1 MRRGH
6 ELINEEVSF
15 SQQQE
20 LVSTTDLRGVIT
32 YANEAFCDI
41 AGYTLEEL
49 VGKNHNIVRHPDMP
63 KDAFKEMWEK
73 LKAGHSWRGMVKN
86 RCKDGR
92 YYWVDAFV
100 TPIFEN
106 GQLVGYQSVRTKPSE
121 QLKQRAIGLYKKI
134 NEGKS
139 VSSFREQVG
148 VRQLLCV
155 ILAIVGL
162 LALAV
167 YTSIAVALFATVF
180 LGLIVLLNYDE
191 LIVTPLALKQQKAE
205 FDSVSRYIYV
215 GAHPF
220 SISEYN
226 REMLNAKLRTVLG
239 RVKDATV
246 TFNTIAQNL
255 DNQSSLTEQG
265 ISAQGQRLSQIATA
279 MSQMSATI
287 GEISNS
293 TQDTAEKVNVTYQSC
308 SDIKAHIADNS
319 SMVSDLASQVEQ
331 AASTANALATEAD
344 KIGQVMTEIEGIA
357 EQTNLLAL
365 NAAIEAARAG
375 EHGRGFAV
383 VADEVRALSSR
394 TQRATSQIHS
404 SIKEIQDT
412 LFNWSTVMK
421 NTKAQADECVNT
433 TGHTQVEL
441 DSIFAQISEISQLA
455 TQISTA
461 AEQQQTVSSDIGIN
475 VEQIKGF
482 SDENLNLSFNVAK
495 DAAHLVEGSRKVKD
509 ILLTFK
515 V

>member
-1 MRRGH
+1 MRRGQQ
-6 ELINEEVSF
+6 LLNEEVTF

-32 YANEAFCDI
+32 YANKEFCTI
-41 AGYTLEEL
+41 AGYSLEEL

-63 KDAFKEMWEK
+63 KAAFKELWEK
-73 LKAGHSWRGMVKN
+73 LKQGHSWRGMVKN

-100 TPIFEN
+100 TPIFEH

-121 QLKQRAIGLYKKI
+121 QQKRQAQQLYAKI
-134 NEGKS
+134 NAGKS
-139 VSSFREQVG
+139 LSSWREWVTI
-148 VRQLLCV
+148 RQT
-155 ILAIVGL
+155 A
-162 LALAV
+162 AV
-167 YTSIAVALFATVF
+167 L
-180 LGLIVLLNYDE
+180 LGLIGLALLAAFVSVTAALIAALFCLAVVALNYDE
-191 LIVTPLALKQQKAE
+191 LIVTPSALKQQKLLH
-205 FDSVSRYIYV
+205 DSVSRYVYV
-215 GAHPF
+215 GHHPF

-226 REMLNAKLRTVLG
+226 IQMLNAKLRTVLG
-239 RVKDATV
+239 RVKDTTS
-246 TFNTIAQNL
+246 TFTGIAADL
-255 DNQSSLTEQG
+255 DEQSTLTEQG
-265 ISAQGQRLSQIATA
+265 IASQGQRLSQIATA

-287 GEISNS
+287 GEISGN
-293 TQDTAEKVNVTYQSC
+293 THDTAGKVNLTYQSC
-308 SDIKAHIADNS
+308 TDIKLHIADNS
-319 SMVSDLASQVEQ
+319 AMVSDLALQVEQ
-331 AASTANALATEAD
+331 AASTANSLATEAD

-394 TQRATSQIHS
+394 TQRATAQIHS

-412 LFNWSTVMK
+412 LFSWSTVMK

-433 TGHTQVEL
+433 TSHTQTEL
-441 DSIFAQISEISQLA
+441 DSIFAQTSEISQLA
-455 TQISTA
+455 TQISSA
-461 AEQQQTVSSDIGIN
+461 AEQQQAVSLDISDNIT
-475 VEQIKGF
+475 QIKSY
-482 SDENLNLSFNVAK
+482 SDENLTLSFNVASG
-495 DAAHLVEGSRKVKD
+495 AAQLVEGSRKVND

>member
-1 MRRGH
+1 MRRGQ

-20 LVSTTDLRGVIT
+20 LVSTTDLRGVIA
-32 YANEAFCDI
+32 YANDAFCNI
-41 AGYTLEEL
+41 AGYSLEEL

-63 KDAFKEMWEK
+63 KAAFKEMWEK

-121 QLKQRAIGLYKKI
+121 QLKQRAIALYKKI

-139 VSSFREQVG
+139 VTSFREQVG
-148 VRQLLCV
+148 VRQLLCI

-162 LALAV
+162 LGLVV
-167 YTSIAVALFATVF
+167 YTSMAVALFATVF
-180 LGLIVLLNYDE
+180 LALIILLNYDE

-226 REMLNAKLRTVLG
+226 REMLSAKLRTVLG
-239 RVKDATV
+239 RIKDATV
-246 TFNTIAQNL
+246 TFNSIAVSL

-265 ISAQGQRLSQIATA
+265 ISAQGQRLGQIATA

-287 GEISNS
+287 GEISNN
-293 TQDTAEKVNVTYQSC
+293 THHTAEKVSVTYQSC
-308 SDIKAHIADNS
+308 SDIKEHIADNS

-331 AASTANALATEAD
+331 AASTANALAAEAD

-412 LFNWSTVMK
+412 LFSWSTVMK

-433 TGHTQVEL
+433 TGHTQIEL

-455 TQISTA
+455 TQISAA
-461 AEQQQTVSSDIGIN
+461 AEQQQTVSGDIGVN

-482 SDENLNLSFNVAK
+482 SDENLSLSFNVAK
-495 DAAHLVEGSRKVKD
+495 DAAHLVEGSSKVKD
-509 ILLTFK
+509 ILHTFK

>member
-121 QLKQRAIGLYKKI
+121 QLKQRAIALYKKI

-167 YTSIAVALFATVF
+167 YTSMAVALFATVF
-180 LGLIVLLNYDE
+180 LGLIILLNYDE

-205 FDSVSRYIYV
+205 FDSVSRYIYI

-441 DSIFAQISEISQLA
+441 DSIFCANQ
-455 TQISTA
+455 
-461 AEQQQTVSSDIGIN
+461 
-475 VEQIKGF
+475 
-482 SDENLNLSFNVAK
+482 
-495 DAAHLVEGSRKVKD
+495 
-509 ILLTFK
+509 
-515 V
+515 

>member
-475 VEQIKGF
+475 VEQIKSF

>member
-1 MRRGH
+1 MRRGQQT
-6 ELINEEVSF
+6 INEEVSF
-15 SQQQE
+15 SEDQA
-20 LVSTTDLRGVIT
+20 LVSTTDLRGIIT
-32 YANEAFCDI
+32 YANESFCNI
-41 AGYTLEEL
+41 AGYSLEEL
-49 VGKNHNIVRHPDMP
+49 MGKNHNIVRHPDMP
-63 KDAFKEMWEK
+63 KAAFKEMWEK

-106 GQLVGYQSVRTKPSE
+106 GQLVGYQSVRSKPTM
-121 QLKQRAIGLYKKI
+121 QLKQRASALYEKI
-134 NEGKS
+134 NAGKS
-139 VSSFREQVG
+139 VTSYRELVNARQTLSAVTAMIGLVLLAIYSSFS
-148 VRQLLCV
+148 
-155 ILAIVGL
+155 
-162 LALAV
+162 LALA
-167 YTSIAVALFATVF
+167 ATVF
-180 LGLIVLLNYDE
+180 CLIVLALNYDE
-191 LIVTPLALKQQKAE
+191 LVVTPALLKQQKAT
-205 FDSVSRYIYV
+205 FDSVSRYVYV

-220 SISEYN
+220 SISQYN
-226 REMLNAKLRTVLG
+226 HGMLNAKLTTVLG
-239 RVKDATV
+239 RVKDATA
-246 TFNTIAQNL
+246 TFNSIASNL

-265 ISAQGQRLSQIATA
+265 ISAQSERLSQIATA

-287 GEISNS
+287 GEISSS
-293 TQDTAEKVNVTYQSC
+293 THDTAEKVNVTYQSC
-308 SDIKAHIADNS
+308 SDIKLHIADNS
-319 SMVSDLASQVEQ
+319 SMVSNLAVQVEE

-394 TQRATSQIHS
+394 TQRATSQIHN

-412 LFNWSTVMK
+412 LFSWSSVMK
-421 NTKAQADECVNT
+421 NTKSQADQCVDT

-461 AEQQQTVSSDIGIN
+461 AEEQQVVSGDISNNI
-475 VEQIKGF
+475 EQIKGF
-482 SDENLNLSFNVAK
+482 SDENLNMSYKVAK
-495 DAAHLVEGSRKVKD
+495 DAAHLVEGSAKVRD
-509 ILLTFK
+509 ILQTFK